1 MLHLKRSQMENARED
16 ALRSK
21 RERRRRAVGCGGA
34 SSSREQHPSR
44 MATRFPDALFCV
56 AAEHESGDAG
66 SISDGVLGC
75 VQQSAILQDVA
86 AFAQLPPMLMHEDP
100 RPSANKLYGGTQAS
114 VVPLAAYQPGRYAC
128 RGARRVLGGALFDLH
143 ESSHVAVVYVEGDDE
158 LVVHVHQAHLSEL
171 EAQLF
176 DPATPVTNLEE
187 RWLGRSLAYA
197 MNNLRGACGAF
208 VRSGGAS
215 MVPEM
220 LLSGEAHLV
229 RGGCLAWLHLRAPL
243 DDLEMERLSR
253 AVTCAAWQTV
263 REHDAGAHERAIA
276 LSVPAT
282 ATAMKTV
289 FDRCP
294 LDANG
299 GNGAEPPEEET
310 MRGLAPLVE
319 QAVLRSR
326 HALLCELARVVLLV
340 APASVTPSK
349 ALEMLPAASDMA
361 RAAQVRA
368 LHKLTSRI
376 ATCGTISLV
385 HLARCTGS
393 PDGLLAVCTALY
405 EARDVAVAAHDAM
418 GAALAATFDGLRTM
432 ASRVCESQAVLL
444 IRTDSENLLKQLRLV
459 NTTLDRELR
468 VDEAARLV
476 ACAWL
481 VPIVYRASSTG
492 CDAFLLDASRVC
504 RERLRVDDAA
514 RRLRSPARATHSA
527 PSAEGAEAAE
537 AQRAQHDL
545 IAKLADL
552 SAKLPVQWPVPLV
565 GVDAPGACT
574 QDASL
579 LQTIDILSAL
589 VRKRKADALSAQQ

>member
-1 MLHLKRSQMENARED
+1 
-16 ALRSK
+16 
-21 RERRRRAVGCGGA
+21 
-34 SSSREQHPSR
+34 

-86 AFAQLPPMLMHEDP
+86 TFAQLPPMLMHEDP

-143 ESSHVAVVYVEGDDE
+143 GSSHVAVVYVEGDDE

-176 DPATPVTNLEE
+176 DPVTPVTHLEE
-187 RWLGRSLAYA
+187 RWLGLSLAYA

-220 LLSGEAHLV
+220 LLSGDAHLV
-229 RGGCLAWLHLRAPL
+229 RCGCLAWLHLRAPL

-253 AVTCAAWQTV
+253 AVTCAAWQAV

-282 ATAMKTV
+282 ATSMKTV

-294 LDANG
+294 LDAASHGAVPSSTNG
-299 GNGAEPPEEET
+299 GDGAEPQEEET
-310 MRGLAPLVE
+310 MRNLAPLIE
-319 QAVLRSR
+319 KAVLRSR
-326 HALLCELARVVLLV
+326 HALLCELARVVLLM

-368 LHKLTSRI
+368 LHKLTSRL
-376 ATCGTISLV
+376 ATCGTVSLV

-393 PDGLLAVCTALY
+393 PDDLLAVCTALY
-405 EARDVAVAAHDAM
+405 EARDVSVAAHDAM
-418 GAALAATFDGLRTM
+418 GGALAGTFDGLRTM
-432 ASRVCESQAVLL
+432 ASRVCDAQAVLL
-444 IRTDSENLLKQLRLV
+444 ISTDSENLLKQLRLV
-459 NTTLDRELR
+459 NTTFDRELR

-481 VPIVYRASSTG
+481 IPIVYRVSSTG
-492 CDAFLLDASRVC
+492 CDAFLLDATRVC
-504 RERLRVDDAA
+504 RERLRVDDTA
-514 RRLRSPARATHSA
+514 RRLRSPARATQSA
-527 PSAEGAEAAE
+527 TAEVAE
-537 AQRAQHDL
+537 AQRTQHDL

-552 SAKLPVQWPVPLV
+552 SAKLPVQWHVPWV
-565 GVDAPGACT
+565 GDDAPGACA

-579 LQTIDILSAL
+579 LQTIDVLTAL
-589 VRKRKADALSAQQ
+589 VRKRKAAALSAQQ